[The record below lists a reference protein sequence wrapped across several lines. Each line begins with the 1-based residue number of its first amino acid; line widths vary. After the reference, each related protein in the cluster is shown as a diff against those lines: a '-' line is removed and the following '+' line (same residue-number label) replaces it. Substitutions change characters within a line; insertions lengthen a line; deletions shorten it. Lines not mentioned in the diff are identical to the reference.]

1 MTRICSHNLCPFA
14 SLYHRWVLVGE
25 QMALKDMV
33 ATVDVTGL
41 HMFVSPPPFIPYP
54 PDYCMCWLM
63 DMKVVLFNA
72 YIYQAGPNAKIA
84 KKGFCFL
91 FIIIK
96 HFVETQNAFNWSSP
110 TKMS

>member
-1 MTRICSHNLCPFA
+1 MGFSRRTDGVKRHGGHCGRNGSAYVC
-14 SLYHRWVLVGE
+14 
-25 QMALKDMV
+25 Q
-33 ATVDVTGL
+33 
-41 HMFVSPPPFIPYP
+41 PPPFIPSP